1 MAPPTVRAA
10 STYCLRVEGHLDD
23 HWSSWFGDVTMT
35 RDTDG
40 ATSITGAVVDQAEL
54 HGLLTKVRDLGV
66 ALISVD
72 LLDPARLA
80 SPAGVPH
87 VRSRPRGEGKLER

>member
-1 MAPPTVRAA
+1 MAESPARQVCVYR
-10 STYCLRVEGHLDD
+10 LRVDRHLDD

-66 ALISVD
+66 VLISVD
-72 LLDPARLA
+72 LLDPAR
-80 SPAGVPH
+80 
-87 VRSRPRGEGKLER
+87 